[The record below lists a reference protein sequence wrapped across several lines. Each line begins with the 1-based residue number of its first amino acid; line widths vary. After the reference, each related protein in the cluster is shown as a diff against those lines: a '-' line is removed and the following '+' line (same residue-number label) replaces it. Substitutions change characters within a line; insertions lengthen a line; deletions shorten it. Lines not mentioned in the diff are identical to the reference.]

1 MKLLGNLFG
10 HKVVEILKT
19 NWLIISGFTTFVR
32 KYDTNNLSSLSN
44 LLFEVICQAEE
55 KQMCKML

>member
-19 NWLIISGFTTFVR
+19 NCLIISGFTTFVR
-32 KYDTNNLSSLSN
+32 KYDTNNLSSLNN

>member
-32 KYDTNNLSSLSN
+32 KYDANNLSS
-44 LLFEVICQAEE
+44 
-55 KQMCKML
+55 